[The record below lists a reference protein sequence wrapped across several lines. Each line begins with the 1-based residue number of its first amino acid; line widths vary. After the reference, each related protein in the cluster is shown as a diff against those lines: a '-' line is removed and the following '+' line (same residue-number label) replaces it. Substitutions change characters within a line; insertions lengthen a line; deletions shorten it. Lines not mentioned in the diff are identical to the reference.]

1 MLPAILAT
9 VATLLSALAVALIT
23 YYGGRLPSLESQR
36 SDFNSVLQPLRDEIR
51 DLRDR
56 VASLEGKLATT
67 ERKYRIAL
75 KYVAVLLE
83 RCAPPVPPV
92 PQDIYEDL

>member
-9 VATLLSALAVALIT
+9 VATVLSAVAVALIT

-36 SDFNSVLQPLRDEIR
+36 ADFNSVVQPLREEVR

-56 VASLEGKLATT
+56 VATLEAALDGQ
-67 ERKYRIAL
+67 ERKYRIAVR
-75 KYVAVLLE
+75 YISALLGL
-83 RCAPPVPPV
+83 ASPPVPPV
-92 PQDIYEDL
+92 PPEIYGDL